1 MRQESLGRPFRRA
14 NTITA
19 QAPMNSTRTEEVTMN
34 TQSKARLNQ
43 LRKERGAL
51 VAAKPDISELDA
63 PNAAYLQWRDTYLAW
78 EEAYEGELADLE
90 GQEDCPALLEP
101 QEFVVTVTTPK
112 APQGSLQIP
121 VLATDRDDAQD
132 KAIDWME
139 FMGIPHGEVL
149 KVVLKGEAA

>member
-19 QAPMNSTRTEEVTMN
+19 QAPMNSKRTEEVTMN
-34 TQSKARLNQ
+34 TQSRARLNQ
-43 LRKERGAL
+43 LRKERDAL
-51 VAAKPDISELDA
+51 VATRPDISSLDA
-63 PNAAYLQWRDTYLAW
+63 PNTAYLQWRDAYLAW

-90 GQEDCPALLEP
+90 WQEERRAELEQ
-101 QEFVVTVTTPK
+101 QEFVVTVATTK

-121 VLATDRDDAQD
+121 VLATDRADAQD

-149 KVVLKGEAA
+149 KVVLKGAAA

>member
-1 MRQESLGRPFRRA
+1 
-14 NTITA
+14 
-19 QAPMNSTRTEEVTMN
+19 MN

-43 LRKERGAL
+43 LRKERAAL

-63 PNAAYLQWRDTYLAW
+63 PNAAYLEWRDAYLAW
-78 EEAYEGELADLE
+78 EESYEGELAALE
-90 GQEDCPALLEP
+90 GQEDYPADLE
-101 QEFVVTVTTPK
+101 QQDYIVTVTTPK
-112 APQGSLQIP
+112 APQGLLQIP

-149 KVVLKGEAA
+149 KVVLKGAAA

>member
-14 NTITA
+14 NKITA
-19 QAPMNSTRTEEVTMN
+19 QAPINCQGNTEMQAVS
-34 TQSKARLNQ
+34 Q
-43 LRKERGAL
+43 
-51 VAAKPDISELDA
+51 D
-63 PNAAYLQWRDTYLAW
+63 Y
-78 EEAYEGELADLE
+78 
-90 GQEDCPALLEP
+90 
-101 QEFVVTVTTPK
+101 VVTVATTK
-112 APQGSLQIP
+112 APQGLLQIP